1 MAIASTATVL
11 FCCAKPNF
19 RRIPSQSRSS
29 SPLTTL
35 NESGIRSCSL
45 IHDPITL
52 SGLIGTGLMAAAF
65 ITAGPNT
72 TAMAAAFITAGP
84 VSVFVG
90 NRSEYPNR
98 TDRIENRSPNFIYSD
113 RYISHT
119 RSMPNF
125 VSSGSVGSENSGRV
139 FIPGLPQMVIPL
151 PLLISHLL
159 FPQTLLN
166 NSTVILSFV

>member
-35 NESGIRSCSL
+35 NESGIRSRSL

-52 SGLIGTGLMAAAF
+52 SDLIGTGLMAAAF
-65 ITAGPNT
+65 ITAGPDT
-72 TAMAAAFITAGP
+72 TAMAAVFITAGPDTTAMAVAFITAGP
-84 VSVFVG
+84 VSVFVS

-119 RSMPNF
+119 RSTPNF

-139 FIPGLPQMVIPL
+139 FIPGL
-151 PLLISHLL
+151 LLSHV
-159 FPQTLLN
+159 Q
-166 NSTVILSFV
+166 V

>member
-90 NRSEYPNR
+90 ITTASKKVKTSSDVL
-98 TDRIENRSPNFIYSD
+98 TDKD
-113 RYISHT
+113 
-119 RSMPNF
+119 
-125 VSSGSVGSENSGRV
+125 
-139 FIPGLPQMVIPL
+139 L
-151 PLLISHLL
+151 SHLVWWKETCQK
-159 FPQTLLN
+159 PSTLQLIQRHMYTN
-166 NSTVILSFV
+166 LLGLDPIMRNGRRRMQDRLGNL